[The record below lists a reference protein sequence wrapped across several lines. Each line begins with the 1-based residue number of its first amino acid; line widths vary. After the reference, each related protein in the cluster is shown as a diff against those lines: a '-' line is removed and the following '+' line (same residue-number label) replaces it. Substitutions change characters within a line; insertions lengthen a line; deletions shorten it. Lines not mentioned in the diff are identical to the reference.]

1 MYQIQTDIETKKSF
15 VGTTHGTCASEERP
29 GGSECEERARACGG
43 KEIKDRSKEKE
54 RKNRSEAPPV
64 GDHARVRRMQAFLH
78 NGAAMAAG
86 LTVGRRSLKS
96 NACCE

>member
-1 MYQIQTDIETKKSF
+1 MRNEHGVCAENEIEDRTQ
-15 VGTTHGTCASEERP
+15 R
-29 GGSECEERARACGG
+29 
-43 KEIKDRSKEKE
+43 KEF
-54 RKNRSEAPPV
+54 KNRSEAPPV

>member
-1 MYQIQTDIETKKSF
+1 MRNER
-15 VGTTHGTCASEERP
+15 GTCVEKKICKIEP
-29 GGSECEERARACGG
+29 
-43 KEIKDRSKEKE
+43 EKE
-54 RKNRSEAPPV
+54 LKNRSEATPV